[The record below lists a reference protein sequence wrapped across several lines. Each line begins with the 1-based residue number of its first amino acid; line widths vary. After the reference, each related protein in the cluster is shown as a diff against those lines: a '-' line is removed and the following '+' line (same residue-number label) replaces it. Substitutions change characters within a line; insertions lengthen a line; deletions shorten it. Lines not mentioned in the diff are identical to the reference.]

1 MTKTISFNIQKG
13 GVAQT
18 TSAVITAEILQQRGY
33 DVLLV
38 DFDPQRNL
46 THDLTHGLAVDKPKR
61 PVADVLTGKTNIKDA
76 ILRTEAGLGLL
87 PADRSLFAL
96 QAALESN
103 ALAKVL
109 APVSGYFDY
118 VIIDTAPALSSLS
131 VNALV
136 ASDLVVI
143 PAVLG
148 DFCDLAIRDVLNTI
162 DTVRQQNKKLAVAGI
177 LITMSKKRY
186 VLDRLVAEQYQRLAD
201 SKHIRLFTS
210 KIRQCQKVKE
220 AQMLKISLLE
230 YAPRCNAA
238 LDYRKFVNELLEL

>member
-13 GVAQT
+13 GVAKT

-38 DFDPQRNL
+38 DFDPQRNR
-46 THDLTHGLAVDKPKR
+46 THGLAVDKPKC

-220 AQMLKISLLE
+220 AQMLKTSLLE

-238 LDYRKFVNELLEL
+238 LDYRNFVNELLEL

>member
-1 MTKTISFNIQKG
+1 MTKTISSNIQKG
-13 GVAQT
+13 GVAKT

-38 DFDPQRNL
+38 DFDPQRN
-46 THDLTHGLAVDKPKR
+46 LTHGLAVDKPKR

-109 APVSGYFDY
+109 APVGGYFDD
-118 VIIDTAPALSSLS
+118 VIIDTAPALSSLA

-162 DTVRQQNKKLAVAGI
+162 DTVRQQNKKLAVVGI

-238 LDYRKFVNELLEL
+238 LDYRNFVNELLEL

>member
-13 GVAQT
+13 GVAKT

-46 THDLTHGLAVDKPKR
+46 THGLAVDKPKC

-238 LDYRKFVNELLEL
+238 LDYRNFVNELLEL

>member
-13 GVAQT
+13 GVAKT

-38 DFDPQRNL
+38 DFDPQRN
-46 THDLTHGLAVDKPKR
+46 LTHGLAVDKPKR

-162 DTVRQQNKKLAVAGI
+162 DIVRQQNKKLAVAGI

-238 LDYRKFVNELLEL
+238 LDYRNFVNELLEL

>member
-13 GVAQT
+13 GVAKT
-18 TSAVITAEILQQRGY
+18 TSAAITADILQQRGY

-46 THDLTHGLAVDKPKR
+46 THGLAVDKPKC
-61 PVADVLTGKTNIKDA
+61 PVADVLNGKTNIKDA

-238 LDYRKFVNELLEL
+238 LDYRNFVNELLEL

>member
-1 MTKTISFNIQKG
+1 M
-13 GVAQT
+13 
-18 TSAVITAEILQQRGY
+18 
-33 DVLLV
+33 
-38 DFDPQRNL
+38 
-46 THDLTHGLAVDKPKR
+46 
-61 PVADVLTGKTNIKDA
+61 
-76 ILRTEAGLGLL
+76 RTEAGLGLF

-201 SKHIRLFTS
+201 SKHIRLFTP

-238 LDYRKFVNELLEL
+238 LDYRKFVNDLLEL

>member
-13 GVAQT
+13 GVAKT

-38 DFDPQRNL
+38 DFDPQRN
-46 THDLTHGLAVDKPKR
+46 LTHGLAVDKPKR

-76 ILRTEAGLGLL
+76 ILRTEACLGLL

-238 LDYRKFVNELLEL
+238 LDYRNFVNELLELK

>member
-13 GVAQT
+13 GVAKT

-38 DFDPQRNL
+38 DFDPQRN
-46 THDLTHGLAVDKPKR
+46 LTHGLAVDKPKR

-220 AQMLKISLLE
+220 AQILKISLLE

-238 LDYRKFVNELLEL
+238 LDYRNFVNELLEL

>member
-13 GVAQT
+13 GVAKT

-38 DFDPQRNL
+38 DFDPQRN
-46 THDLTHGLAVDKPKR
+46 LTHGLAVDKPKR

-143 PAVLG
+143 PAVLS

-238 LDYRKFVNELLEL
+238 LDYRNFVNELLELK

>member
-13 GVAQT
+13 GVAKT

-46 THDLTHGLAVDKPKR
+46 THGLAVDKPKR
-61 PVADVLTGKTNIKDA
+61 PVADVLTSKTNIKDA

-238 LDYRKFVNELLEL
+238 LDYRNFVNELLEL

>member
-13 GVAQT
+13 GVAKT

-38 DFDPQRNL
+38 DFDPQRN
-46 THDLTHGLAVDKPKR
+46 LTHGLAVDKPKR

-87 PADRSLFAL
+87 PADRSMFAL

-238 LDYRKFVNELLEL
+238 LDYRNFVKELLKL

>member
-13 GVAQT
+13 GVAKT

-46 THDLTHGLAVDKPKR
+46 THGLAVDKPKC

-87 PADRSLFAL
+87 PADRSLFAR

-118 VIIDTAPALSSLS
+118 VIIDTAPALSSLP

-220 AQMLKISLLE
+220 AQMLKTSLLE
-230 YAPRCNAA
+230 YAPRCNAV
-238 LDYRKFVNELLEL
+238 LDYNNFMNELLEL

>member
-13 GVAQT
+13 GVAKT
-18 TSAVITAEILQQRGY
+18 TSALITAEILQQRGY

-46 THDLTHGLAVDKPKR
+46 THGLAVDKPKC

-131 VNALV
+131 VNVLV

-162 DTVRQQNKKLAVAGI
+162 DTVRQQNKNLAVAGI

-220 AQMLKISLLE
+220 AQMLKTSLLE

-238 LDYRKFVNELLEL
+238 LDYRNFVNELLEL

>member
-13 GVAQT
+13 GVAKT

-38 DFDPQRNL
+38 DFDPQCN
-46 THDLTHGLAVDKPKR
+46 LTHGLAVDKPKR

-238 LDYRKFVNELLEL
+238 LDYRNFVNELLEL

>member
-13 GVAQT
+13 GVAKT

-38 DFDPQRNL
+38 DFEPQRN
-46 THDLTHGLAVDKPKR
+46 LTHGLAVDKPKR

-238 LDYRKFVNELLEL
+238 LDYRNFVNELLEL

>member
-13 GVAQT
+13 GVAKT

-46 THDLTHGLAVDKPKR
+46 THGLAVDKPKC

-220 AQMLKISLLE
+220 AQMLKTSLLK
-230 YAPRCNAA
+230 YALRCNAA
-238 LDYRKFVNELLEL
+238 LDYRNFVNELLEL

>member
-13 GVAQT
+13 GVAKT

-46 THDLTHGLAVDKPKR
+46 THGLAVDKPKC

-162 DTVRQQNKKLAVAGI
+162 DIVRQQNKKLAVAGI

-238 LDYRKFVNELLEL
+238 LDYRNFVNELLEL

>member
-13 GVAQT
+13 GVAKT

-38 DFDPQRNL
+38 DFDPQRN
-46 THDLTHGLAVDKPKR
+46 LTHGLAVDKPKR

-162 DTVRQQNKKLAVAGI
+162 DTVRQQNKKLPVAGI

-238 LDYRKFVNELLEL
+238 LDYRNFVNELLELK

>member
-13 GVAQT
+13 GVAKT

-38 DFDPQRNL
+38 DFDPQRN
-46 THDLTHGLAVDKPKR
+46 LTHGLAVDKPKR

-238 LDYRKFVNELLEL
+238 LDYRNFVNELLEF

>member
-13 GVAQT
+13 GVAKT
-18 TSAVITAEILQQRGY
+18 TSAVITADILQQRGY

-38 DFDPQRNL
+38 DFDPQRN
-46 THDLTHGLAVDKPKR
+46 LTHGLAVDKPKR

-162 DTVRQQNKKLAVAGI
+162 DTVRQQNKKMAVAGI

-238 LDYRKFVNELLEL
+238 LDYRNFVNELLEL

>member
-46 THDLTHGLAVDKPKR
+46 THRLAVDKPKR

>member
-13 GVAQT
+13 GVAKT

-46 THDLTHGLAVDKPKR
+46 THGLAVDKPKC
-61 PVADVLTGKTNIKDA
+61 PVADVLNGKTNIKDA

-109 APVSGYFDY
+109 APVNGYFDY

-238 LDYRKFVNELLEL
+238 LDYRNFVNELLEL

>member
-13 GVAQT
+13 GVAKT
-18 TSAVITAEILQQRGY
+18 TSAVITADILQQRGY

-46 THDLTHGLAVDKPKR
+46 THGLAVDKPKC

-118 VIIDTAPALSSLS
+118 AIIDTAPALSSLS

-162 DTVRQQNKKLAVAGI
+162 DTIRQQNKKLAVAGI

-201 SKHIRLFTS
+201 SKYIKLFDS

-220 AQMLKISLLE
+220 AQMLKTCLLE

-238 LDYRKFVNELLEL
+238 LDYRNFVNELLEL

>member
-13 GVAQT
+13 GVAKT

-46 THDLTHGLAVDKPKR
+46 THGLAVDKPKC

-143 PAVLG
+143 PAILG

>member
-1 MTKTISFNIQKG
+1 MSNIQKG
-13 GVAQT
+13 GVAKT

-46 THDLTHGLAVDKPKR
+46 THGLAVDKPKC

-220 AQMLKISLLE
+220 AQMLKTSLLE

-238 LDYRKFVNELLEL
+238 LDYRNFVNELLEL

>member
-13 GVAQT
+13 GVAKT
-18 TSAVITAEILQQRGY
+18 TSALITAEILQQRGY

-46 THDLTHGLAVDKPKR
+46 THGLAVDKPKC

-118 VIIDTAPALSSLS
+118 VIIDTAPALSLLS

-162 DTVRQQNKKLAVAGI
+162 DTVRQQNKNLAVAGI

-201 SKHIRLFTS
+201 SKHIRLFDS

-220 AQMLKISLLE
+220 AQMLKTSLLE
-230 YAPRCNAA
+230 YAPRCNAV
-238 LDYRKFVNELLEL
+238 LDYNNFVNELLEL

>member
-13 GVAQT
+13 GVAKT

-38 DFDPQRNL
+38 DFDPQRN
-46 THDLTHGLAVDKPKR
+46 LTHGLAVDKPKR

-220 AQMLKISLLE
+220 AQMLKTSLLE

-238 LDYRKFVNELLEL
+238 LDYLNFVNELLEL

>member
-13 GVAQT
+13 GVAKT
-18 TSAVITAEILQQRGY
+18 TSALITAEILQQRGY

-46 THDLTHGLAVDKPKR
+46 THGLAVDKPKC

-220 AQMLKISLLE
+220 AQMLKTSLLE

-238 LDYRKFVNELLEL
+238 LDYRNFVNELLEL

>member
-13 GVAQT
+13 GVAKT

-46 THDLTHGLAVDKPKR
+46 THGLAVDKPKC
-61 PVADVLTGKTNIKDA
+61 PVADVLNGKTNIKDA

-143 PAVLG
+143 PAFLG

-238 LDYRKFVNELLEL
+238 LDYRNFVNELLEL

>member
-13 GVAQT
+13 GVAKT

-46 THDLTHGLAVDKPKR
+46 THGLAVDKPKC

-220 AQMLKISLLE
+220 AQMLKNSLLK

-238 LDYRKFVNELLEL
+238 LDYRNFVNELLEL

>member
-13 GVAQT
+13 GVAKT

-46 THDLTHGLAVDKPKR
+46 THGLAVDKPKC

-76 ILRTEAGLGLL
+76 ILRTEVGLGLL

-220 AQMLKISLLE
+220 AQMLKTSLLE

-238 LDYRKFVNELLEL
+238 LDYRNFVNELLEL

>member
-13 GVAQT
+13 GVAKT

-46 THDLTHGLAVDKPKR
+46 THGLAVDKPKC

-103 ALAKVL
+103 VLAKVL
-109 APVSGYFDY
+109 APVNGYFDY

-220 AQMLKISLLE
+220 AQMLKTSLLE
-230 YAPRCNAA
+230 YAPRCNAV
-238 LDYRKFVNELLEL
+238 LDYNNFVNELLEL

>member
-13 GVAQT
+13 GVAKT
-18 TSAVITAEILQQRGY
+18 TSAVITADILQQRGY

-46 THDLTHGLAVDKPKR
+46 THGLAVDKPKC

-118 VIIDTAPALSSLS
+118 AIIDTAPALSSLS

-201 SKHIRLFTS
+201 SKYIKLFDS

-238 LDYRKFVNELLEL
+238 LDYRNFVNELLEL

>member
-13 GVAQT
+13 GVAKI

-38 DFDPQRNL
+38 DFDPQCN
-46 THDLTHGLAVDKPKR
+46 LTHGLAVDKPKR
-61 PVADVLTGKTNIKDA
+61 HVADVLIGKTNIKDA

-238 LDYRKFVNELLEL
+238 LDYRNFVNELLEL

>member
-13 GVAQT
+13 GVAKT

-46 THDLTHGLAVDKPKR
+46 THGLAVDKPKC

-109 APVSGYFDY
+109 APVSGYFYY

-186 VLDRLVAEQYQRLAD
+186 VLDRLVAEQYQKLAD

-230 YAPRCNAA
+230 YALRCNAA
-238 LDYRKFVNELLEL
+238 LDYRNFVNELLEL

>member
-13 GVAQT
+13 GVAKT

-46 THDLTHGLAVDKPKR
+46 THGLAVDKPKC

-131 VNALV
+131 VNVLV

-162 DTVRQQNKKLAVAGI
+162 DTVRQQNKNLAVAGI

-220 AQMLKISLLE
+220 AQMLKTSLLE

-238 LDYRKFVNELLEL
+238 LDYRNFVNELLEL

>member
-13 GVAQT
+13 GVAKT

-46 THDLTHGLAVDKPKR
+46 THGLAVDKPKC

-162 DTVRQQNKKLAVAGI
+162 DTVRQQNKKLAVAGT

>member
-13 GVAQT
+13 GVAKT

-38 DFDPQRNL
+38 DFDPQRN
-46 THDLTHGLAVDKPKR
+46 LTHGLAVDKPKR

-220 AQMLKISLLE
+220 AQMLKTSLLE

-238 LDYRKFVNELLEL
+238 LDYRNFVKELLEL